1 MIETR
6 VAETGPARRRRID
19 LVEIIE
25 HRFDRSMQTVEIESV
40 KAGKIIFIACI
51 PVSQPFHKIY
61 HDGVTP
67 HP

>member
-40 KAGKIIFIACI
+40 KAGKIIFIARI
-51 PVSQPFHKIY
+51 PLPQPLNEID